1 MKFQARGQL
10 EIAQKEIIL
19 LKNKLMMIQVD
30 ESIKLVKQQAID
42 AISNGKKAVILE
54 LNIGTDAKAIKR
66 VLDEIKKVTDDKI
79 SFLCI
84 SKEENN
90 GKITVFNYVTEEE
103 QSKGTH
109 SLTYLLTHLLTHS
122 YLLTHSLL
130 LTYLLTHSRTHL
142 LTHSRRYKGK

>member
-1 MKFQARGQL
+1 M
-10 EIAQKEIIL
+10 IA
-19 LKNKLMMIQVD
+19 

-103 QSKGTH
+103 QSKGTQSLLLTH
-109 SLTYLLTHLLTHS
+109 LLTYLLTHLLTHS
-122 YLLTHSLL
+122 LTHS
-130 LTYLLTHSRTHL
+130 LTYLLT
-142 LTHSRRYKGK
+142 